1 MNFSKAPHQF
11 LNKGQDNLLYFS
23 LKVIPNFDS
32 MQIIFFTHMII
43 QVIYLKKKFQNC
55 PCIRKDTLLFALLI
69 LTVQD

>member
-1 MNFSKAPHQF
+1 MLMNFSKTQHQF

-43 QVIYLKKKFQNC
+43 F
-55 PCIRKDTLLFALLI
+55 
-69 LTVQD
+69 